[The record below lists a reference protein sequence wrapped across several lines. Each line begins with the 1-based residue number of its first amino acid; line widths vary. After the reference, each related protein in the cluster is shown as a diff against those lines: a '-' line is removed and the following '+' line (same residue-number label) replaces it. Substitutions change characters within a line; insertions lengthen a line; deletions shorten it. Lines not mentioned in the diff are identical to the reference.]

1 MGLDAAANETSCRRR
16 YSFKNAQ
23 TIALG
28 SFYRG
33 DYKAAAGIYDQALE
47 SAMHAGDAQ
56 LILISKVNVAKVAVK
71 QGRLQAAAAS
81 LRKLSQDADSIGL
94 KYVSVECSMYLAE
107 ALLDMKNYEAA
118 RKGLEGAIS
127 RSEKLDAR
135 GLLAQ
140 NHYLLARALELSGDD
155 AEAQGHYK
163 QARTIADEVQ
173 KEAHADTILK
183 RSDLSPIFALTSNK
197 P

>member
-56 LILISKVNVAKVAVK
+56 LILISKVNVARVAVK
-71 QGRLQAAAAS
+71 LGRLPVAAAS

-140 NHYLLARALELSGDD
+140 NHYLLARALELSGNA

-163 QARTIADEVQ
+163 QARTIADDVQ
-173 KEAHADTILK
+173 KEAHTDTILK
-183 RSDLSPIFALTSNK
+183 RSDLSPIYSQNH